1 MSKLTKIRVGGVPE
15 HFNLTWHLAMENGL
29 FEKEGIELEWTVFK
43 GGTGQMTKALRENE
57 IDIAVIL
64 TEGIIKDITEGSPC
78 KIVQVFVESPLIWGI
93 HVAEKSDYKELS
105 ELKGQRAAISRFGS
119 GSHLMA
125 YVNALEL
132 GWNTATDLEFEV
144 VKDLEGAVDAL
155 TKQNADYFMW
165 EKFTTKP
172 LVDQQTF
179 RRLGDC
185 PTPWPCFV
193 IAVRDEFITNEKET
207 LQAVLEVINS
217 ITAGFKD
224 IPEIDGI
231 ISKRYEQKIED
242 VKNWLAL
249 TEWSQENIEAETVEA
264 VQNQLLKLDI
274 ISKKLPYNQLVANL
288 ED

>member
-1 MSKLTKIRVGGVPE
+1 MKNVRIGGVPE
-15 HFNLTWHLAMENGL
+15 HFNYAWYLALKQGH
-29 FEKEGIELEWTVFK
+29 FK
-43 GGTGQMTKALRENE
+43 PKNINVRWNDYFGGTGQMTKALRENE

-93 HVAEKSDYKELS
+93 HVAEKSTYKELS

-144 VKDLEGAVDAL
+144 VKDLDGAVDAL
-155 TKQNADYFMW
+155 TKENADYFMW

-172 LVDQQTF
+172 LVDQKTF

-207 LQAVLEVINS
+207 LLAVLEVINS

-224 IPEIDGI
+224 IPEIDEI

>member
-1 MSKLTKIRVGGVPE
+1 MKNVRIGGVPE
-15 HFNLTWHLAMENGL
+15 HFNYAWYLALKQGH
-29 FEKEGIELEWTVFK
+29 FK
-43 GGTGQMTKALRENE
+43 PHNINVRWNDYFGGTGQMTKALRENE

-125 YVNALEL
+125 YVNALEQ
-132 GWNTATDLEFEV
+132 GWDAAKDLKFEV
-144 VKDLEGAVDAL
+144 VKDLDGAVEAL
-155 TKQNADYFMW
+155 TNENADYFMW

-207 LQAVLEVINS
+207 LLAVLEVINS

-224 IPEIDGI
+224 IPEIDEI

-249 TEWSQENIEAETVEA
+249 TEWSQKNIDPSTIEA
-264 VQNQLLKLDI
+264 VQNQLIKLDI
-274 ISKKLPYNQLVANL
+274 ISKKLPYNQLTANL